1 MKIKT
6 AHQLYMKEVAARRRK
21 VLAMRKQNMTWK
33 VIALALGVTR
43 QRAQQ
48 IGSAK

>member
-6 AHQLYMKEVAARRRK
+6 AHQLYMKEVSARRK
-21 VLAMRKQNMTWK
+21 QVLAMRKQKMTWK
-33 VIALALGVTR
+33 AIALALGVTR

-48 IGSAK
+48 IGAVK